1 MISARFFKEDDRL
14 HLSMRGHAEH
24 NEKGADVVCA
34 GVSAIVF
41 ALAGYLVNFAEDAV
55 IHRLEYGCAEL
66 ECGLDAEA
74 ALKQTLIGLLQISVE
89 YPESVYVFNDIWHF
103 IPVGIK

>member
-1 MISARFFKEDDRL
+1 MISAQFFKEDDRL

-24 NEKGADVVCA
+24 NENGVDVVCA

-74 ALKQTLIGLLQISVE
+74 VLKQTLIGLLQIRME
-89 YPESVYVFNDIWHF
+89 YPDSVCVFNDIWHF
-103 IPVGIK
+103 KPVGIQ